1 MLSPDVWRL
10 LAAQRFLSP
19 DGASHSFD
27 SRANGYG
34 RGEGIGIILLKPLD
48 DALRDND
55 VIRAVI
61 RVSQRTL
68 LTRLPPLALLSR
80 RYFVANVLSPR
91 GAESTK
97 TARHRPLPYQ
107 MLKRR

>member
-1 MLSPDVWRL
+1 MMLSPDVWRL

-34 RGEGIGIILLKPLD
+34 RGEGIGIVLLKPLD

-61 RVSQRTL
+61 RVSQPTL
-68 LTRLPPLALLSR
+68 LTRIPPFCLASILLLTSFR
-80 RYFVANVLSPR
+80 LGERSQPR
-91 GAESTK
+91 WQDTGHYSTK
-97 TARHRPLPYQ
+97 F
-107 MLKRR
+107 